1 MRYGAFMTFNALADD
16 ATIAKTIEALG
27 KRGIA
32 AEVVANG
39 AAAKERVLALI
50 PKGAE
55 VMNISSVTLETIG
68 LDKEINE
75 SGKYDSVK
83 NKLNKMNRE
92 TQRSEMRK
100 IGAAPDWAVGSVH
113 AVTRDGQILI
123 ASNTGSQLGAYA
135 YAAGQVIWVVGA
147 QKLVNTLEDAH
158 KRVYEYVL
166 PLENEHMMKLYNVGS
181 NVSKLL
187 ILSKEITP
195 NRVTMIIVKEVL
207 GF

>member
-1 MRYGAFMTFNALADD
+1 MAYNTLADD
-16 ATIAKTIEALG
+16 GTIAKTIEALG
-27 KRGIA
+27 KHGIA

-39 AAAKERVLALI
+39 AAAHDRVLALI

-55 VMNISSVTLETIG
+55 VMNMSSLTLETLG

-75 SGKYDSVK
+75 SGKYDSTK
-83 NKLNKMNRE
+83 NKLNAMNRE

-100 IGAAPDWAVGSVH
+100 LGAAPVWVVGSVH
-113 AVTRDGQILI
+113 AVTQDGELLI

-135 YAAGQVIWVVGA
+135 YASQNVIWVVGT
-147 QKLVNTLEDAH
+147 QKIVKNLDEGM
-158 KRVYEYVL
+158 KRVYDYVL
-166 PLENEHMMKLYNVGS
+166 PLENEHMKKLYNVSS

-187 ILSKEITP
+187 IFNKEIVP
-195 NRVTMIIVKEVL
+195 NRVRVIFVKEVL

>member
-1 MRYGAFMTFNALADD
+1 MNYNTLAGD

-32 AEVVANG
+32 AEVVVNG

-68 LDKEINE
+68 LDREINE
-75 SGKYDSVK
+75 SGRFDSVK
-83 NKLNKMNRE
+83 NKLNTMNRD

-100 IGAAPDWAVGSVH
+100 LGAAPDWAVGSVH
-113 AVTRDGQILI
+113 AVTQDGELLI
-123 ASNTGSQLGAYA
+123 ASNTGSQLGAYC
-135 YAAGQVIWVVGA
+135 YASAHVIWVVGA
-147 QKLVNTLEDAH
+147 QKIVKNLDEGM
-158 KRVYEYVL
+158 KRLYDYVL
-166 PLENEHMMKLYNVGS
+166 PKENDHMMKLYNMGS

-187 ILSKEITP
+187 IFNKEIVP
-195 NRVTMIIVKEVL
+195 DRVRMIIVKEIL